1 MDTNKK
7 DIISKIK
14 EKAYDNVNKKL
25 EEERQK
31 TEEKINSEL
40 GEVEEVLKYINNKL
54 LFKKIRDGWN
64 CNYALVTEEIFF
76 DDYTKEGEYSW
87 QKGIEIRHKRE
98 KKYDPFILVNGEI
111 YYDIRYIIRN
121 YQENFDYYNEKL
133 QDLFSKFREIEDKAE
148 ELKKKEPLIK
158 RLIEEYQKVEIEEG
172 EGE

>member
-1 MDTNKK
+1 METSKK

-40 GEVEEVLKYINNKL
+40 DRVEEVLKYINNKL
-54 LFKKIRDGWN
+54 LFKEIGDSWN

-76 DDYTKEGEYSW
+76 DDYTKERKYDW
-87 QKGIEIRHKRE
+87 QKGIKINNKRE
-98 KKYDPFILVNGEI
+98 KKYDPFILVNGES
-111 YYDIRYIIRN
+111 YYDIRYLIRN
-121 YQENFDYYNEKL
+121 YEETFNNYNKRL
-133 QDLFSKFREIEDKAE
+133 QNLRDSFREIESTVE

-158 RLIEEYQKVEIEEG
+158 RLIEEYQKVEIEE
-172 EGE
+172 EI

>member
-1 MDTNKK
+1 METNKK

-40 GEVEEVLKYINNKL
+40 EEVEEVLKYINNKL
-54 LFKKIRDGWN
+54 LFKEIGNSWN

-87 QKGIEIRHKRE
+87 QKGIKINHKRE
-98 KKYDPFILVNGEI
+98 KKYDPFILVNGER

-121 YQENFDYYNEKL
+121 YQETFDYYSERLRNL
-133 QDLFSKFREIEDKAE
+133 ASSFNEIEEKAE

-158 RLIEEYQKVEIEEG
+158 KLIEEYQKVDIEED

>member
-1 MDTNKK
+1 METNKK

-25 EEERQK
+25 AEERQK

-40 GEVEEVLKYINNKL
+40 EIVEEALKYINNKL
-54 LFKKIRDGWN
+54 LFKEIGDSWN

-87 QKGIEIRHKRE
+87 QKGLKINHKRE
-98 KKYDPFILVNGEI
+98 KKYDPFILVNGKS

-121 YQENFDYYNEKL
+121 YQETFDYYNEKL
-133 QDLFSKFREIEDKAE
+133 RNLASSFREIEEKVK

-158 RLIEEYQKVEIEEG
+158 KLIEEYQKVEIKENEG
-172 EGE
+172 E

>member
-1 MDTNKK
+1 METNKK

-40 GEVEEVLKYINNKL
+40 EEVEEVLKYINNKL
-54 LFKKIRDGWN
+54 LFKETGDGWN
-64 CNYALVTEEIFF
+64 YNYALVTEEIFF
-76 DDYTKEGEYSW
+76 DDYTKEGKYSW
-87 QKGIEIRHKRE
+87 QKGIKINHKRE
-98 KKYDPFILVNGEI
+98 KKYDPFILVNGES

-121 YQENFDYYNEKL
+121 YQERFDCYNVRL
-133 QDLFSKFREIEDKAE
+133 QNLASSFREIEDRVE

-158 RLIEEYQKVEIEEG
+158 RLIEEYQKVEIEED